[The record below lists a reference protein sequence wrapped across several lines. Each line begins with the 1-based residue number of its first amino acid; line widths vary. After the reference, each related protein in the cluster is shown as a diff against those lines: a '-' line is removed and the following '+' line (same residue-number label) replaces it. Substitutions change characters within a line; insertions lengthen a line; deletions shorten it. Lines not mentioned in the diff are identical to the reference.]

1 VTTNVFAA
9 IGPVVHHPFE
19 FNIGPIPLT
28 GFGIAVVMAFVIA
41 QVIGQ
46 HEMQRRGYDPDPIAD
61 LILGAVIGGLLGAK
75 LYFVVVLGNW
85 DALLSRAGFV
95 FWGGFIGGAIG
106 VLLVARFKKVPL
118 WRTLEVSAPAL
129 AAAYAVGR
137 TGCWA
142 VGDDYGQ
149 PWQGPLAVQ
158 FPEGIPPTT
167 AGVLQRE
174 FNVAIPAGTD
184 PSSVIAVHPT
194 QLYETAMGMVMF
206 FILWRFRHHRH
217 AEGWLFGVWAVLAG
231 IERFLVEFVRVKDD
245 ITGIGLT
252 TAQLVALAAIAL
264 GVVLLFVRRAPRAAV
279 SAS

>member
-1 VTTNVFAA
+1 VTTNLLAA
-9 IGPVVHHPFE
+9 IGPVVHHPFQ
-19 FNIGPIPLT
+19 FDIGPIPLT

-46 HEMQRRGYDPDPIAD
+46 HEMQRRGYNPDPIAD
-61 LILGAVIGGLLGAK
+61 LVLGAVIGGLLGAK

-106 VLLVARFKKVPL
+106 VLLVARFKKLPL
-118 WRTLEVSAPAL
+118 WRTLEVSAAAL

-167 AGVLQRE
+167 AGIMQRE
-174 FNVAIPAGTD
+174 FNVAFPTGTD
-184 PSSVIAVHPT
+184 PNAVIAVHPT

-206 FILWRFRHHRH
+206 FLLWRLRHHRH

-231 IERFLVEFVRVKDD
+231 VERFLVEFVRVKDD
-245 ITGIGLT
+245 ITPLGLT
-252 TAQLVALAAIAL
+252 TAQLVALGAIAL
-264 GVVLLFVRRAPRAAV
+264 GVTLLYVRRAPRVAV

>member
-1 VTTNVFAA
+1 VTTNVLAA

-61 LILGAVIGGLLGAK
+61 LVLGAVIGGLLGAK

-85 DALLSRAGFV
+85 NALLSRAGFV

-106 VLLVARFKKVPL
+106 VLLVARLKKVPL

-149 PWQGPLAVQ
+149 PWTAPIAVQ
-158 FPEGIPPTT
+158 FPQGIPPTT

-174 FNVAIPAGTD
+174 FNVAFPAGTD
-184 PSSVIAVHPT
+184 PSTVIAVHPT

-206 FILWRFRHHRH
+206 FILWRSRHHRH
-217 AEGWLFGVWAVLAG
+217 AEGWLFGLWAVLAG

-245 ITGIGLT
+245 ITPLGLT

-264 GVVLLFVRRAPRAAV
+264 GVALIFARRTPRPAV